1 MRGIVLI
8 FFLAGSFFPALAQQA
23 GSFGRYDK
31 QTYAY
36 YLQQDWQ
43 ALINTGK
50 AALKEGID
58 FYYLRMR
65 LGIAYYE
72 KGQYR
77 QAIAHFNKALA
88 YNSDNPLA
96 AEYLYYAYKFA
107 GRLADANL
115 VYGQYKPQLSQRQVA
130 SPYGAISGF
139 YSEGGLKFLSPA
151 NDDVGPLKYMHAG
164 AQQQLGGRLSLYHGY
179 MRISQNL
186 YSYETVNNPG
196 PGPPT
201 TVKTTRRYVQ
211 NEYYLRAA
219 VPLVAGLQ
227 AMGSLHTQAITDSV
241 RYNNLAFMA
250 GLTASIKLFDLSA
263 NYGRAQI
270 RETIQ
275 QQVSLGV
282 IFYPLKT
289 NSLYLQSVF
298 TQHRDGDQ
306 GNSIFYQKIGVRAG
320 GNIWLEGYG
329 SFGDMRNVQDM
340 DGFYQYNTP
349 DPLTL
354 RLGLTGIFYLGVRA
368 KVLVG
373 YTYENYQALATNL
386 PYQQHYTFTGLH
398 FLFKK

>member
-1 MRGIVLI
+1 MLL

-23 GSFGRYDK
+23 GSFSRYDK
-31 QTYAY
+31 QTYAH

-88 YNSDNPLA
+88 YNSYNPLA
-96 AEYLYYAYKFA
+96 AEYLYYAYKLA

-115 VYGQYKPQLSQRQVA
+115 VYGQYKPQLGQRQVA
-130 SPYGAISGF
+130 SPYGVISGF

-151 NDDVGPLKYMHAG
+151 NDEAGPLKYMHAG

-179 MRISQNL
+179 MRISQNINR
-186 YSYETVNNPG
+186 YETVNNPG

-201 TVKTTRRYVQ
+201 TSKTTRKYVQ

-227 AMGSLHTQAITDSV
+227 LTGSLHTQAITDSV

-250 GLTASIKLFDLSA
+250 GLTASIKLFDFSA
-263 NYGRAQI
+263 TYGLARIKAT
-270 RETIQ
+270 RQ
-275 QQVSLGV
+275 QQVALGITV
-282 IFYPLKT
+282 YPAPG
-289 NSLYLQSVF
+289 LYLQSVF
-298 TQHRDGDQ
+298 THHRDGDR
-306 GNSIFYQKIGVRAG
+306 GNTIFLQKTGVRTGA
-320 GNIWLEGYG
+320 NTWLEAYG

-354 RLGLTGIFYLGVRA
+354 RLGLTGIFYLGVRT
-368 KVLVG
+368 KLLVG
-373 YTYENYQALATNL
+373 YTYENYEALATNL
-386 PYQQHYTFTGLH
+386 PYQQHYTFTGLQ
-398 FLFKK
+398 FLLKK